1 MLKPFLIAWLLT
13 ASSPETVLS
22 TYRIKKGRDAEFRT
36 VHAET
41 WKAYRKYNLV
51 LPSPHTVVA
60 GKEESGS
67 PFFVEI
73 LTWKDHDAP
82 DHVPAEVKELWTRL
96 EDLCEKRDGHR
107 GIEFT
112 EMEIVKEN

>member
-1 MLKPFLIAWLLT
+1 MFKLLFLASLLFADST
-13 ASSPETVLS
+13 ETVFS
-22 TYRIKKGRDAEFRT
+22 TYRIKKGREAEFQT
-36 VHAET
+36 VHAAT
-41 WKAYRKYNLV
+41 WKAYRQYNLV
-51 LPSPHTVVA
+51 LATPHTIVK
-60 GKEESGS
+60 GMEESGA

-82 DHVPAEVKELWTRL
+82 DHVPAEVKTLWAKM

-107 GIEFT
+107 GIEFV

>member
-1 MLKPFLIAWLLT
+1 MFKILLLASFLFAD
-13 ASSPETVLS
+13 SPETVFS
-22 TYRIKKGRDAEFRT
+22 TYRIRPGREAEFQT
-36 VHAET
+36 VHAAT

-51 LPSPHTVVA
+51 LPTPHTIVK
-60 GKEESGS
+60 GKEEDGS

-73 LTWKDHDAP
+73 LTWKSHDAP
-82 DHVPAEVKELWTRL
+82 DHVPPEVKDLWNQM
-96 EDLCEKRDGHR
+96 EALCEKRDGHR